1 MSTNSKKG
9 VKYMLAT
16 ILKVCVGIIVALTTL
31 MTYSLMEAASRADEA
46 ESFDDW
52 YQRTNGK
59 S

>member
-16 ILKVCVGIIVALTTL
+16 ILKVCAGIIVALTAL
-31 MTYSLMEAASRADEA
+31 MTYSLMKAASMADEA
-46 ESFDDW
+46 ESFDEW
-52 YQRTNGK
+52 YERTNNM